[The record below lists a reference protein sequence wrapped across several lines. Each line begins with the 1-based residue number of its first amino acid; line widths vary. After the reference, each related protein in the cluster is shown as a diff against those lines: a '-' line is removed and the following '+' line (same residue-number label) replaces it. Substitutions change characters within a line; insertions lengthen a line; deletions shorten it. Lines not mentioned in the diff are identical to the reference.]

1 MAENIPNFLRS
12 HMKAK
17 HSGETQKKTSN
28 QLSRQNLVSSV
39 TCTGCGKEFGWS
51 TYHKRHKKLCLGG
64 ENMVKAPQLP
74 GQPGEEGNQS
84 KGLVCTTCNLTFVS
98 KLGWLNHMRESHPH
112 NLKITC
118 DICHM
123 RFETRVQ
130 LKNHMKDRHKI
141 NAKGVTISDKSVVKC
156 GICDK
161 LLSSAKRLKDHMSTV
176 HEGQKRYDCRFCD
189 KKFSSNHNRQ
199 VHEGRY
205 GH

>member
-1 MAENIPNFLRS
+1 
-12 HMKAK
+12 
-17 HSGETQKKTSN
+17 
-28 QLSRQNLVSSV
+28 
-39 TCTGCGKEFGWS
+39 
-51 TYHKRHKKLCLGG
+51 
-64 ENMVKAPQLP
+64 MVKAPQLP
-74 GQPGEEGNQS
+74 GQPGVEGNQS
-84 KGLVCTTCNLTFVS
+84 KSLVCTACNLTFVS

-112 NLKITC
+112 NLKVTC

-141 NAKGVTISDKSVVKC
+141 NAKGVTIMEKSVEVKC

-205 GH
+205 GY